1 MWACVSEDTV
11 TWHFLCAPLRLAT
24 FKNRHS
30 FDNDGDGDEDE
41 DGDDDEFDDG
51 NNVCLCFFPQGFG
64 DFALRL
70 SARAQS
76 ATLDSNVLAHLI
88 FGQFSKN

>member
-1 MWACVSEDTV
+1 M

-41 DGDDDEFDDG
+41 DGDDDDLMMVMMYVSVF
-51 NNVCLCFFPQGFG
+51 VPQGFG